1 MTPFAIWGG
10 AAIVYAAFRLWYDG
24 IPRPLSAAE
33 IDDLMARLPAES
45 LANEAEVA
53 SMRAFLASDDGR
65 EFAMVNLVKLS
76 PEPATHPVTGEK
88 MPARDLL
95 QLYTRDFFPP
105 LLRRAGFPLVGAR
118 ALGSY
123 VDSWNVPPD
132 PGWSIVGY
140 MRYRSRRDMMELVV
154 DPRFDKAHRF
164 KVAAMPTTF
173 SFPTKPFAGFYMSP
187 RGWVGLLIALV
198 AALLHIALT

>member
-105 LLRRAGFPLVGAR
+105 LLRRGGFSPVGAH
-118 ALGSY
+118 ALRGHIEKR
-123 VDSWNVPPD
+123 NMPPH
-132 PGWSIVGY
+132 PSL
-140 MRYRSRRDMMELVV
+140 S
-154 DPRFDKAHRF
+154 
-164 KVAAMPTTF
+164 TF
-173 SFPTKPFAGFYMSP
+173 
-187 RGWVGLLIALV
+187 RL
-198 AALLHIALT
+198 